1 MHSDSRSS
9 SSLLRWLRAQCS
21 RRRYQYA
28 CGAAIIILLLFYF
41 HSTVVPLESP
51 SRLTSHFSKP
61 SMAREVSARSLLARP
76 ISQDPVTIPKI
87 IHQTWFPAGSN
98 MSERAQAWVQT
109 MRKQNADWEWV
120 LWDDETNNMLVQ
132 TYFPWFWDIYAG
144 LPQEILRADIA
155 RNLYMYLFGGMYADV
170 DTEALIP
177 VEPLFTGHGTSLAS
191 HHKTLSS
198 VPPSRS
204 PLVQRAFLGRMA
216 HSDDVMASAAVPNGW
231 MASPPGHP
239 FWLMNI
245 VFLME
250 HPEGTG
256 DGSVEGLTGP
266 GVLSLMIK
274 HYNENFKNESLRRHV
289 CDRVRQ
295 RQPSWSIFCEEEY
308 VHNERLRDAL
318 ILLPRQQIYPFSWV
332 DDKNSVCLAAF
343 NNPEFDPDECKRLM
357 DVDAWPSYFITYCT
371 HSW

>member
-1 MHSDSRSS
+1 MHSDSQSS
-9 SSLLRWLRAQCS
+9 SPLLRCLRAQCS
-21 RRRYQYA
+21 RRRYQCA
-28 CGAAIIILLLFYF
+28 FGAAVIIFLLFYF
-41 HSTVVPLESP
+41 HSTVVPLESS

-61 SMAREVSARSLLARP
+61 WMAREVSARSLLARP
-76 ISQDPVTIPKI
+76 VSKDPVTIPKI

-109 MRKQNADWEWV
+109 MRKQNPDWEWV

-198 VPPSRS
+198 VPPSTS
-204 PLVQRAFLGRMA
+204 SLVQRAFLGRMA
-216 HSDDVMASAAVPNGW
+216 HSEDVMASAAVPNGW

-274 HYNENFKNESLRRHV
+274 HYYENFKNESLRRHV

-308 VHNERLRDAL
+308 VHNERLKDAV

-343 NNPEFDPDECKRLM
+343 HNPEFDPDECKRLM